1 MWSVAEYKYYPSL
14 LLLLTHVTPH
24 TATMQIL
31 LLTSVIIAVAAAASF
46 NVKDDIEI
54 KDCGE

>member
-14 LLLLTHVTPH
+14 LLTHVTPH
-24 TATMQIL
+24 TATMQQIL
-31 LLTSVIIAVAAAASF
+31 LLTSVIIAAAAAASF

>member
-1 MWSVAEYKYYPSL
+1 MWSVAEYKYYPS
-14 LLLLTHVTPH
+14 LLLTHVTPH

-31 LLTSVIIAVAAAASF
+31 LLASVIIAAAAAASF

>member
-1 MWSVAEYKYYPSL
+1 MAEYKYCPSL

-24 TATMQIL
+24 TATMQQIL
-31 LLTSVIIAVAAAASF
+31 LLTSVIIAAAAAASF